1 MDWTSDASKEKVNT
15 PPGWIVAAVAELSRL
30 RNPHRD
36 KKQAT
41 IIALVDARISGQP
54 EESIWKRPE
63 VCSRTVYH
71 DKWKKDTTFADVL
84 AKVEEMARNWRN
96 TQAVTA
102 LSDASKILQLAAPGV
117 AFGLVKIA
125 TEGYA
130 PMNDGERRQ
139 VETSE
144 QLRAMVAVLD
154 RASPETAG
162 KSKAEMSGPDGKPI
176 ETKVTHDLSKLS
188 LDELRALRA
197 LTVKVQDGDP

>member
-1 MDWTSDASKEKVNT
+1 MSENEGANAL
-15 PPGWIVAAVAELSRL
+15 PGWIGEAVAELSRL

-41 IIALVDARISGQP
+41 IIALVDARISGMP
-54 EESIWKRPE
+54 EESIWKRTE

-71 DKWKKDTTFADVL
+71 EKWKKDATFADVL
-84 AKVEEMARNWRN
+84 VKVEDLARNWRN

-102 LSDASKILQLAAPGV
+102 LSDASKILQLASPRV
-117 AFGLVKIA
+117 ASGLVKMA

-130 PMNDGERRQ
+130 PLDDGDSRL

-162 KSKAEMSGPDGKPI
+162 KSKAEVSGPDGKPI
-176 ETKVTHDLSKLS
+176 ETRTTHDLSKLTI
-188 LDELRALRA
+188 DELQALRY
-197 LTVKVQDGDP
+197 LTAKVKDESA